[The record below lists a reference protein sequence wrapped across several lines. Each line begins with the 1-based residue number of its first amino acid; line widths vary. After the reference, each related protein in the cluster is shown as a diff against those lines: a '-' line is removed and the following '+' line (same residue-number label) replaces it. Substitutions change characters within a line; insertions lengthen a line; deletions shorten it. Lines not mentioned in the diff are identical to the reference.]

1 MSRLTEAKR
10 RLLELLKR
18 RGATSATELA
28 ETLGLT
34 DVAIRQHLGALE
46 EKGLVASEPHSPGGH
61 FRGRGRGGPRWRG
74 P

>member
-28 ETLGLT
+28 EALGLT

-46 EKGLVASEPHSPGGH
+46 EKGLVASEPH
-61 FRGRGRGGPRWRG
+61 
-74 P
+74 